1 MPEHQELDGYSGPE
15 LRETNLYLRDRHGD
29 GYMGFQNYRLVL
41 SQFVTELS
49 AGEWCDWDE
58 TLPTE
63 LRGRIVAGETGREL
77 TSEFQCER
85 HKIEMRRIPKYCEF
99 IEFPGF
105 ILEKWMAPAYFGSP
119 LEWNS
124 RVVPGTNLPMLGPYP
139 SRGAYISCLPQGI
152 RPYPEAPTGPFLD
165 RVVEQ
170 WELMRDTALAYSAGA
185 YVRKRDYEARDR
197 DKMTSEKWNREVE
210 QANMTALRPF
220 FSTYLEGGAA
230 RQLAAEHAGISSNY
244 GN

>member
-1 MPEHQELDGYSGPE
+1 M
-15 LRETNLYLRDRHGD
+15 
-29 GYMGFQNYRLVL
+29 
-41 SQFVTELS
+41 
-49 AGEWCDWDE
+49 
-58 TLPTE
+58 
-63 LRGRIVAGETGREL
+63 
-77 TSEFQCER
+77 
-85 HKIEMRRIPKYCEF
+85 
-99 IEFPGF
+99 
-105 ILEKWMAPAYFGSP
+105 
-119 LEWNS
+119 
-124 RVVPGTNLPMLGPYP
+124 
-139 SRGAYISCLPQGI
+139 
-152 RPYPEAPTGPFLD
+152 D